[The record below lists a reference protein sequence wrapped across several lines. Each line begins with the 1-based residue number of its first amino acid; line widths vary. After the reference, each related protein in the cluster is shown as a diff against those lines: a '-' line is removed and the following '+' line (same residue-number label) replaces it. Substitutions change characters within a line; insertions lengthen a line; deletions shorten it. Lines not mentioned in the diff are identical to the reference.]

1 MDNNNQTPA
10 SSVPPQASPPA
21 PANIPVQ
28 PGIAS
33 QPQMT
38 MPESG
43 GESKKPILWLA
54 IGLIVIVALV
64 GGIYFFLNQQNN
76 QPRPVTTIQTPS
88 PSPID
93 ENLEAELSSIDV
105 ESGADTEFATVD
117 QDLSQ
122 L

>member
-1 MDNNNQTPA
+1 
-10 SSVPPQASPPA
+10 
-21 PANIPVQ
+21 
-28 PGIAS
+28 
-33 QPQMT
+33 MT